1 MSQIEAEN
9 PSLKEK
15 VENTN
20 SFKEF
25 IIDYVGQKLQ
35 PDNNEITIEMIIEV
49 FAKDFP
55 EFLLPIAEENFIRG
69 YKQALLD
76 VDIGMELMKGEES
89 DKQETS

>member
-76 VDIGMELMKGEES
+76 VDIGMELKEKS
-89 DKQETS
+89 NDTQENS